1 MHLLML
7 LVVVCW
13 ASNII
18 AGKEAL
24 TGFGALALAQLRVL
38 GAAVIYAFCV
48 SGHRPNAPPAI
59 VARGNGSSW
68 WRWRRVALP

>member
-7 LVVVCW
+7 LVTFCW

-24 TGFGALALAQLRVL
+24 TGFGSVALAQVRVL
-38 GAAVIYAFCV
+38 CVAIIFALCFLPRVECAAFTCHGA
-48 SGHRPNAPPAI
+48 SGCFLR
-59 VARGNGSSW
+59 
-68 WRWRRVALP
+68 RWR

>member
-7 LVVVCW
+7 FVTVCW

-24 TGFGALALAQLRVL
+24 TGFGDLALAQLRVL
-38 GAAVIYAFCV
+38 CTAIIFAIGFLATERMRRLRMPVVYAEHV
-48 SGHRPNAPPAI
+48 R
-59 VARGNGSSW
+59 
-68 WRWRRVALP
+68 